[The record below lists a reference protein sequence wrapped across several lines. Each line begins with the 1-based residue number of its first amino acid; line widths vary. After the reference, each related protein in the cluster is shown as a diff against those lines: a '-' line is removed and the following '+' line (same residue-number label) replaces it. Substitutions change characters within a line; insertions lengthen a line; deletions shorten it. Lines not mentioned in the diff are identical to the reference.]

1 MSLSDLAGQ
10 LLGGQ
15 QPGCNPNL
23 LTTLLN
29 VVNSQPGGV
38 AGLVE
43 TFQQKGLGGIVSSWV
58 GTGANQ
64 AISPQQVENALGNQQ
79 VSDIAAKLGVSTQE
93 ASSHIAQWLP
103 AVIDHLTPN
112 GQVPT
117 SGTNLMEM
125 GAGLIKAL
133 CK

>member
-79 VSDIAAKLGVSTQE
+79 VSDIAAKLGVSTQD

-125 GAGLIKAL
+125 GTGLIKAL

>member
-1 MSLSDLAGQ
+1 MSLSNLAGQ

-43 TFQQKGLGGIVSSWV
+43 TFQQKGLGGIVNSWV

-79 VSDIAAKLGVSTQE
+79 VSDIAAKLGVSTQD

>member
-1 MSLSDLAGQ
+1 MSLSNLAGQ
-10 LLGGQ
+10 LLGNQ
-15 QPGCNPNL
+15 QPGCNPNV

-29 VVNSQPGGV
+29 AVNSHPGGV

-43 TFQQKGLGGIVSSWV
+43 AFQQRGLGGVVSSWV

-64 AISPQQVENALGNQQ
+64 PISPQQVQSVLRDQQ
-79 VSDIAAKLGVSTQE
+79 VEDIASKLGVSKE
-93 ASSHIAQWLP
+93 DASSHIAQWLP

-112 GQVPT
+112 GQVPS
-117 SGTNLMEM
+117 SGSNLMEM

>member
-1 MSLSDLAGQ
+1 MSLSNLAGQ
-10 LLGGQ
+10 LLGNQ
-15 QPGCNPNL
+15 QPGCNPNV

-29 VVNSQPGGV
+29 AVNSHPGGV

-43 TFQQKGLGGIVSSWV
+43 AFQQHGLGGVVSSWV

-64 AISPQQVENALGNQQ
+64 PVSPQQVQSALGDQQ
-79 VSDIAAKLGVSTQE
+79 VEDIASKLGVSKE
-93 ASSHIAQWLP
+93 DASSHIAQWLP

-112 GQVPT
+112 GQVPS